1 MNDILTPLKKPE
13 YSEPPKL
20 PPPMVITDPL
30 YPRSGVSKCKT
41 TNQWVA
47 FLSMNGNPVFLG
59 SFPTESQAW
68 LATRKARGENV
79 EMPKTFVD
87 AQHLDLQA
95 VSMEAVIDAYESQY
109 DPAVHTFSL
118 HSWTLA
124 KINYYCYMREKLSAE
139 TRTCQKGTAPKYER
153 RSAKADRKSKRKGHP
168 RKLASRT
175 DLAQAMAT

>member
-1 MNDILTPLKKPE
+1 ML
-13 YSEPPKL
+13 
-20 PPPMVITDPL
+20 ITDPL

-59 SFPTESQAW
+59 AFPTESQAW
-68 LATRKARGENV
+68 IATRKARGEANV
-79 EMPKTFVD
+79 EMPKTLLD

-124 KINYYCYMREKLSAE
+124 KINYYCYMREKQNAE
-139 TRTCQKGTAPKYER
+139 NHANQKNVPPKHGPR
-153 RSAKADRKSKRKGHP
+153 NVKTDRKNKRKGHP

-175 DLAQAMAT
+175 GVAPAKVT

>member
-1 MNDILTPLKKPE
+1 ML
-13 YSEPPKL
+13 
-20 PPPMVITDPL
+20 ITDPL
-30 YPRSGVSKCKT
+30 YPRGGVSKCKT

-68 LATRKARGENV
+68 LATRKARGEANV
-79 EMPKTFVD
+79 EVPKTLLD
-87 AQHLDLQA
+87 AQHVDLQA

-109 DPAVHTFSL
+109 DPAIHTFSL

-124 KINYYCYMREKLSAE
+124 KINFYCYMREKQNSENPAKQN
-139 TRTCQKGTAPKYER
+139 CTAPNNER
-153 RSAKADRKSKRKGHP
+153 RKAKPERKSKRKGYP

-175 DLAQAMAT
+175 SVAPAKGP